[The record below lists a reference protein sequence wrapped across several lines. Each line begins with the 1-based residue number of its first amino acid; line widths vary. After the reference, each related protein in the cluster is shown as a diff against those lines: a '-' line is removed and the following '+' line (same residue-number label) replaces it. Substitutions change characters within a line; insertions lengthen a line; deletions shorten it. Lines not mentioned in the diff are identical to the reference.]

1 MQLRSNILR
10 LYQVFDLPIACL
22 LVTELVLISEEMR
35 IYFAQRGWSLLGM
48 MCGQMAIVQP
58 NQSTA
63 SWNPCL
69 FLGLQ
74 EMSPH
79 SWDSWFFYAAGIPW
93 FEERIAPLRELAKL
107 DMQSN
112 IEPLMKEEH
121 FKPQEDLIV
130 AILSD
135 PCLARFDYKMLPYLL
150 TDFSKKGFGYSLWQ
164 SADDDASMAAMRRKI
179 EGGDC

>member
-1 MQLRSNILR
+1 
-10 LYQVFDLPIACL
+10 
-22 LVTELVLISEEMR
+22 
-35 IYFAQRGWSLLGM
+35 
-48 MCGQMAIVQP
+48 
-58 NQSTA
+58 
-63 SWNPCL
+63 
-69 FLGLQ
+69 
-74 EMSPH
+74 
-79 SWDSWFFYAAGIPW
+79 
-93 FEERIAPLRELAKL
+93 
-107 DMQSN
+107 
-112 IEPLMKEEH
+112 MKEEH